1 MIDVKEIFE
10 SVLLNEMGGGRPVR
24 LAWFKDD
31 GSGAE
36 VLVVGASRNQVKTM
50 LFFNKLFH
58 QGRYDFETNVH
69 KLFKDDVL
77 QFQDKKG
84 NEVELSK
91 VKIGSFDGSNN
102 NSTLGSLYAG
112 IHG

>member
-10 SVLLNEMGGGRPVR
+10 SVLLNEMGGNRPVR

-31 GSGAE
+31 GRGAE
-36 VLVVGASRNQVKTM
+36 VLVVGARRDQVKTM

-69 KLFKDDVL
+69 KLFNDDVL
-77 QFQDKKG
+77 QFQDKNG
-84 NEVELSK
+84 NEVELSQ
-91 VKIGSFDGSNN
+91 VKIGSFNGSNK
-102 NSTLGSLYAG
+102 NSTLGNLYAG

>member
-10 SVLLNEMGGGRPVR
+10 SVLLNEMEGGRPVR

-77 QFQDKKG
+77 QFQDKNG
-84 NEVELSK
+84 NAVELSK
-91 VKIGSFDGSNN
+91 VKIGSFDGSNK

>member
-1 MIDVKEIFE
+1 MIDVQEIFE
-10 SVLLNEMGGGRPVR
+10 SVLLNEMGVGRPVR
-24 LAWFKDD
+24 LSWYKDD
-31 GSGAE
+31 GRGAE
-36 VLVVGASRNQVKTM
+36 VLVVGASRDQVKTM

-77 QFQDKKG
+77 KFQDKQG
-84 NEVELSK
+84 NEVELSQ
-91 VKIGSFDGSNN
+91 VKIGSFDGSNQ

>member
-1 MIDVKEIFE
+1 MINVKEIFE
-10 SVLLNEMGGGRPVR
+10 SVLLNEMGAGRPVR
-24 LAWFKDD
+24 LAWYKDD
-31 GSGAE
+31 GRGAE

-69 KLFKDDVL
+69 KLFNDDVL
-77 QFQDKKG
+77 QFQDKQG
-84 NEVELSK
+84 NEVELSQ
-91 VKIGSFDGSNN
+91 VKIGSFDGSNQ